1 MPGIE
6 EIVISN
12 LILNADYMR
21 KVLPF
26 IKEEYFEDI
35 SQKVVFNEVSTF
47 ISDYDNIPEPNAI
60 ALEVE
65 KRKDLTEDAVNT
77 VLDILRGL
85 DKTEYNEEWLL
96 DTTEKWCKERA
107 IYNALMES
115 VQIADGQDKTRN
127 QEAIPTIMS
136 DALSVCFDDHVG
148 HDYIE
153 DSESRYDFYHR
164 KEEKIPFD
172 LEFLNKITKGGLPNK
187 TLNIALAGTGV
198 GKSLFMCHMASAVLL
213 QGRNVLYITLEM
225 AEEKIAERIDA
236 NLLDIPIQTLS
247 DPLFSKGK
255 YQSKIEGLS
264 QKTQGRLVIKEYPTA
279 SAHVGHFKSLLNEL
293 SLKKGFHPDI
303 IFVDYLNICA
313 SSRYKNNIVNSYTY
327 VKAIAEELRGL
338 AGEFNVPIVSATQT
352 TRSGYG
358 SSDVELTDTSE
369 SFGLPATADLMFA
382 LIATEDL
389 EAMNQI
395 MVKQLKNRYND
406 PTVNKRFVLG
416 IDRAKMRL
424 YDCEQSAQ
432 DNILDSNQ
440 EEFTT
445 DTKSKFQG
453 FKI

>member
-153 DSESRYDFYHR
+153 DSESR
-164 KEEKIPFD
+164 
-172 LEFLNKITKGGLPNK
+172 
-187 TLNIALAGTGV
+187 
-198 GKSLFMCHMASAVLL
+198 
-213 QGRNVLYITLEM
+213 
-225 AEEKIAERIDA
+225 
-236 NLLDIPIQTLS
+236 
-247 DPLFSKGK
+247 
-255 YQSKIEGLS
+255 
-264 QKTQGRLVIKEYPTA
+264 
-279 SAHVGHFKSLLNEL
+279 L
-293 SLKKGFHPDI
+293 SLIHI
-303 IFVDYLNICA
+303 
-313 SSRYKNNIVNSYTY
+313 
-327 VKAIAEELRGL
+327 
-338 AGEFNVPIVSATQT
+338 
-352 TRSGYG
+352 
-358 SSDVELTDTSE
+358 
-369 SFGLPATADLMFA
+369 
-382 LIATEDL
+382 
-389 EAMNQI
+389 
-395 MVKQLKNRYND
+395 
-406 PTVNKRFVLG
+406 
-416 IDRAKMRL
+416 
-424 YDCEQSAQ
+424 
-432 DNILDSNQ
+432 
-440 EEFTT
+440 
-445 DTKSKFQG
+445 
-453 FKI
+453 